1 MKNLTYKYNVLE
13 YEIKSMTYDEK
24 GMDIKYYKNLQQT
37 NNKLIYYLIILLFKI
52 KGSKYEVLK

>member
-13 YEIKSMTYDEK
+13 YEIKSMTYDSK

>member
-1 MKNLTYKYNVLE
+1 MKNITYKYNVLE

-24 GMDIKYYKNLQQT
+24 GMKIKYYKNLQQT